1 MNISRSINLPQKNS
15 CWFLHSMPFVLNLC
29 IFVKIPTRESSKF
42 RITKTNRLKIVHSD
56 QEKYLTKKVIR
67 ILNLEP
73 PKQINVTRLTY
84 EFTRNQ
90 EWKSAQISA
99 IYSLLND
106 KQLKSSEFRNAENMR
121 LKQKVFLTYEFTL

>member
-1 MNISRSINLPQKNS
+1 M
-15 CWFLHSMPFVLNLC
+15 
-29 IFVKIPTRESSKF
+29 
-42 RITKTNRLKIVHSD
+42 
-56 QEKYLTKKVIR
+56 IR

-90 EWKSAQISA
+90 EWKSAQISV
-99 IYSLLND
+99 IYSLVND